1 MTGAGPLNKRI
12 IISFNWCL
20 LLSVFVDCHEEPLSL
35 RLSVFDKLDD
45 DVEGTVIHYQGE
57 NGFFKFF
64 DPVFVLKFV
73 EVRVNSSLE
82 LFLLLSDL
90 ALYLRSSHETTCY
103 FFLNYRYLSSLI

>member
-1 MTGAGPLNKRI
+1 MTGAGPLNKRTI
-12 IISFNWCL
+12 ITFNYCL
-20 LLSVFVDCHEEPLSL
+20 LFFVFVDCHEEPLFL
-35 RLSVFDKLDD
+35 RLLVFDKLDD

-64 DPVFVLKFV
+64 DPFFVRNFV

-90 ALYLRSSHETTCY
+90 ALHLRGSHETACY
-103 FFLNYRYLSSLI
+103 FFY